1 MTDLTERRS
10 RIYVPAFCLAVRIP
24 AGFRKPLV
32 HSESGLRKPIGKA
45 TGSFH
50 LAGYDCENIFS
61 LISGFSKG
69 FNIHNQLIETR

>member
-45 TGSFH
+45 TGSFQ
-50 LAGYDCENIFS
+50 LAGYD
-61 LISGFSKG
+61 
-69 FNIHNQLIETR
+69 